1 MKPAVF
7 LGNSLAHLRQFPKMA
22 RRELGYQ
29 LEQVQQ
35 GRDPDDWKPMKAIGP
50 GVREIRVRDESGAF
64 RVIYVASFTDAVY
77 VLHAFQKKSRRTSPT
92 DLALA
97 EVRFRALRRSV
108 AR

>member
-1 MKPAVF
+1 MKSAVF
-7 LGNSLAHLRQFPKMA
+7 LGNSLAHLRQFPKLA

-35 GRDPDDWKPMKAIGP
+35 GRDPDDWKPMTSIGP

-64 RVIYVASFTDAVY
+64 RMIYIANFADAVY
-77 VLHAFQKKSRRTSPT
+77 VLHAFQKKSRRTSPA

-97 EVRFRALRRSV
+97 E